1 MTAPAP
7 KLSGMKQVWLPGCL
21 VLGIF
26 GSVGAVSLPIDTVI
40 TGHTGWTTG
49 GALSP
54 DGTQLA
60 LVSRSTVYLTD
71 LKSGQQK
78 PLPGHTGPVTRVAY
92 SQDGQVLFTGGN
104 DGTLK
109 RWDTR
114 AGKLLSSVQACGPVK
129 GAPQYHEAVYTIAV
143 QNSRDVVVG
152 CDSELQFWSGEQ
164 RGETLKGTIAALSA
178 DGKQLLVG
186 YGEEPLRLYDLS
198 SMTVKATLNLLKL
211 AVPMD
216 VFTTPGPPSALAF
229 SPDGKRAAVAFDSS
243 VPKAENFRAAVY
255 DTDSGEL
262 LFELGGRP
270 DYVQGLA
277 FSADGRTLLT
287 TGRSSTKL
295 YDAHSGELIRLL
307 QPPNT
312 RIGVQAVAWLPGAK
326 QVMAVSV
333 QKGAQVLDLQGK
345 VTATY
350 SAPGDMVTALA
361 WNPSGTLLAT
371 GGMDGLIQLWKGNT
385 RAGGWAAHQGGVTGL
400 LGVNSLAFSPD
411 GRRLFSTG
419 QDASVRLWTV
429 QGKKLS
435 QLDGQSNTP
444 DFPRFSPDGQRLVF
458 GDGVGLTMLS
468 LPKFLQKP
476 DWQLRP
482 FIEAIYKQ
490 GGQKAYND
498 PQVWQKLTGN
508 TFWAFKMGG
517 GSTYAVCLLPDGR
530 TVRELSAATGGSALT
545 QYDALTGKQVRKLL
559 PAAKF
564 DNLYTA
570 SFSPDCG
577 RFAFGRVDGGTEVW
591 RVSRSFD
598 LLKIIGFKGQ
608 GRIYRTAFSPDGRRV
623 AVNRGESL
631 TVFDLKKSAETGSY
645 QGLSANTYAL
655 AFNPQGTKLAVGSGT
670 TGQGGTVTVF
680 RLPEGK

>member
-1 MTAPAP
+1 MTASAR
-7 KLSGMKQVWLPGCL
+7 KLTSMKRIWFSGCL
-21 VLGIF
+21 VLGTF

-49 GALSP
+49 GTLSP

-129 GAPQYHEAVYTIAV
+129 GAPQYHEAIFTIAV
-143 QNSRDVVVG
+143 QSSRDVVVG
-152 CDSELQFWSGEQ
+152 CNSDLQFWSDGQ
-164 RGETLKGTIAALSA
+164 RGDTLKGTIAALSA

-186 YGEEPLRLYDLS
+186 YGEEPLRLYDLPG
-198 SMTVKATLNLLKL
+198 MTVRATLNLPKL

-216 VFTTPGPPSALAF
+216 VFTTPGAPSALAF
-229 SPDGKRAAVAFDSS
+229 SPDGKRVAVAFDSS

-255 DTDSGEL
+255 DTSSGEL

-270 DYVQGLA
+270 DYVQGLV
-277 FSADGRTLLT
+277 FSPDGQTLLT

-295 YDAHSGELIRLL
+295 YDAKNGELIRLL

-312 RIGVQAVAWLPGAK
+312 RIGVQSVAWLPGAK
-326 QVMAVSV
+326 QVLAVSV
-333 QKGAQVLDLQGK
+333 QKGVQVLDLQGK
-345 VTATY
+345 VMATY
-350 SAPGDMVTALA
+350 TAPADMVTALA
-361 WNPSGTLLAT
+361 WNPAGTLLAT
-371 GGMDGLIQLWKGNT
+371 GGMDGLIQLWKGGA
-385 RAGGWAAHQGGVTGL
+385 RSGGWAAHQGTATGL
-400 LGVNSLAFSPD
+400 LGVNSLVFSPD
-411 GRRLFSTG
+411 GSKLFSTG
-419 QDASVRLWTV
+419 QDSGVRMWTA

-458 GDGVGLTMLS
+458 GDGVGLTMLN
-468 LPKFLQKP
+468 LPTFLQKP

-498 PQVWQKLTGN
+498 PLVWQKLTGN

-530 TVRELSAATGGSALT
+530 TVRELSAASGGAALT

-559 PAAKF
+559 PAPKF

-577 RFAFGRVDGGTEVW
+577 RFAVGRVDGGTEIQ
-591 RVSRSFD
+591 RVTRQFD
-598 LLKIIGFKGQ
+598 VLKMIGFKGQ
-608 GRIYRTAFSPDGRRV
+608 GRIYRTAFSPDGRKV
-623 AVNRGESL
+623 AVNRGEGL
-631 TVFDLKKSAETGSY
+631 TVFDLKKNAEIGSY
-645 QGLSANTYAL
+645 RGLSANTYAL

-670 TGQGGTVTVF
+670 TQQGGTVTVF
-680 RLPEGK
+680 RVPEGK